1 MRLPLRHRPPLV
13 DAPRAT
19 CRHLDALARAAVGL
33 PLGAAAAMLGSAKS
47 RGRHGNALQ
56 WHLGLAP
63 HDGDAALDWEDRIE
77 VKLVSVWMRGDK
89 VVCDKLKV
97 CDADLDP
104 WRKLANV
111 LWVFADRTT
120 RVVVGARQTTLA
132 GPLRQRLAATWER
145 DPHFEQPDL
154 IIEARDGEAG
164 PAPAYYL
171 AASWFQRE
179 EILPLRAPAIFAF
192 DPRLASRALAQ
203 TGRDPVIT
211 VASLG
216 DAPSV
221 SAGPDRCSRCGAPLT
236 IPASD
241 LLARGVAVAHHGFPL
256 PPSCAPALHVA
267 IDGARLPAPVVL
279 TKAEQISALEG
290 TTPSD
295 AIVRLCDRVA
305 EPDDHAHA

>member
-1 MRLPLRHRPPLV
+1 MRLPLRHRPPLA
-13 DAPRAT
+13 DASRAT

-33 PLGAAAAMLGSAKS
+33 PLGAAAAVLGSAKS

-56 WHLGLAP
+56 WHLGLAS
-63 HDGDAALDWEDRIE
+63 HDGDASLDWEDRIE
-77 VKLVSVWMRGDK
+77 VKLVSVWQRKGK

-120 RVVVGARQTTLA
+120 RVVVGARQTTMA
-132 GPLRQRLAATWER
+132 GPLRERLAATWDR

-154 IIEARDGEAG
+154 IIEARDGENG

-171 AASWFQRE
+171 AAAWFQRE
-179 EILPLRAPAIFAF
+179 EILPPVSPAIFAF

-211 VASLG
+211 VATLG
-216 DAPSV
+216 VEACTCP
-221 SAGPDRCSRCGAPLT
+221 RCGAPLT
-236 IPASD
+236 LSAGD
-241 LLARGVAVAHHGFPL
+241 LLARGVAIVHHGFPL

-267 IDGARLPAPVVL
+267 IDGARLPTPVVL
-279 TKAEQISALEG
+279 TKAEQVAALEG
-290 TTPSD
+290 RTPKD
-295 AIVRLCDRVA
+295 AVPRLCDRVP

>member
-1 MRLPLRHRPPLV
+1 MRLPLRHRPPGT
-13 DAPRAT
+13 DAPHAT

-33 PLGAAAAMLGSAKS
+33 PLGSAAAMLGSAKS

-63 HDGDAALDWEDRIE
+63 HDGDATLDWEDRIE
-77 VKLVSVWMRGDK
+77 VKLVSVWQRGDK

-120 RVVVGARQTTLA
+120 RVVVGARQTTMA
-132 GPLRQRLAATWER
+132 GPLRERLAATWDR

-154 IIEARDGEAG
+154 IVEARDGEAG

-171 AASWFQRE
+171 AATWFQRE
-179 EILPLRAPAIFAF
+179 EILPTSSPAIFTF
-192 DPRLASRALAQ
+192 DPRLATRARAQ

-211 VASLG
+211 VATVADG
-216 DAPSV
+216 DPR
-221 SAGPDRCSRCGAPLT
+221 PDRCPRCGAPLT
-236 IPASD
+236 IAASD
-241 LLARGVAVAHHGFPL
+241 LLARGFAVAHHGFPL
-256 PPSCAPALHVA
+256 PPSCAPAVHVA
-267 IDGARLPAPVVL
+267 IDGGRLPAPVVL
-279 TKAEQISALEG
+279 TAAEQIAALEG
-290 TTPSD
+290 RIPHD
-295 AIVRLCDRVA
+295 AVVRLCDRVA